1 MRLWVLAVALGC
13 LTGCATTQPT
23 VVSSP
28 IPNEVGWSAPQVE
41 PAEVAPPPPAPERPA
56 SPVEQ
61 VYPFEEGAVYAVRV
75 ALKTPLV
82 VMLQAGERIDHV
94 AQDRTIIPAG
104 EDGSPWTVS
113 ESKAHTPA
121 RPVVI
126 IHATKPGLAQGIS
139 ITTDRRVYL
148 LDVRSVGAS
157 KVRLVRW
164 DYGPE
169 PVQAKAKPRLLPD
182 PSVPQTYYG
191 GYVIKPDHEDHPPSW
206 TPRPGQ
212 VVHDQQGKTYIIF
225 PPYLTTIS
233 APLLRLVGSTGPE
246 LVNYRQV
253 GTTYVLDGLFNLAE
267 LRVGGGKTAEVV
279 RIYRG
284 APQRMVC
291 PGDQNCP
298 VWPHGGLA
306 AAPQ

>member
-1 MRLWVLAVALGC
+1 MRVWVPVVALGF
-13 LTGCATTQPT
+13 LAGCAAFHPP

-28 IPNEVGWSAPQVE
+28 IPDEVGWSAPQVE
-41 PAEVAPPPPAPERPA
+41 PVEVVPPPTPERPA
-56 SPVEQ
+56 SAVEQ
-61 VYPFEEGAVYAVRV
+61 VYPFEEGDVYPVRV
-75 ALKTPLV
+75 ALKNPLV

-94 AQDRTIIPAG
+94 AQDRTIIPEG

-121 RPVVI
+121 RPVVV

-169 PVQAKAKPRLLPD
+169 PVPAKAKPRLLPD

-191 GYVIKPDHEDHPPSW
+191 GYRMEAANGPAPSW
-206 TPRPGQ
+206 MPRQ
-212 VVHDQQGKTYIIF
+212 VVNDQQGKTYIIF
-225 PPYLTTIS
+225 PPYLTTIT
-233 APLLRLVGSTGPE
+233 APLLRLVGSHGPE

-253 GTTYVLDGLFNLAE
+253 GTTYVLEGLFNLAE
-267 LRVGGGKTAEVV
+267 LRVGNGKTAEVV
-279 RIYRG
+279 RIYRE
-284 APQRMVC
+284 APQRLAC
-291 PGDQNCP
+291 PGDQGCP
-298 VWPHGGLA
+298 VWPDRVAGR
-306 AAPQ
+306 

>member
-1 MRLWVLAVALGC
+1 MHLWILVVALGF
-13 LTGCATTQPT
+13 LAGCAASHPV

-28 IPNEVGWSAPQVE
+28 IPDEVGWSAPRVE
-41 PAEVAPPPPAPERPA
+41 PMEITPPPPVPERPA

-61 VYPFEEGAVYAVRV
+61 VHPFADGAVYPVRV
-75 ALKTPLV
+75 AVKTPMV

-94 AQDRTIIPAG
+94 AQDRVIIPEG

-113 ESKAHTPA
+113 ESKAHTPP

-148 LDVRSVGAS
+148 LDMRSVGAS

-169 PVQAKAKPRLLPD
+169 PMQVKAKPRLLPD
-182 PSVPQTYYG
+182 PAAPQTYYG
-191 GYVIKPDHEDHPPSW
+191 GYRIEATSGSAPSW
-206 TPRPGQ
+206 MPRQ
-212 VVHDQQGKTYIIF
+212 VVNDQQGKTYILF
-225 PPYLTTIS
+225 PSYVTTIS
-233 APLLRLVGSTGPE
+233 APLLRLVTSNGPE

-253 GTTYVLDGLFNLAE
+253 ATTYVIDGLFSLAE
-267 LRVGGGKTAEVV
+267 LRVGHGKTAEVV
-279 RIYRG
+279 RIYRET
-284 APQRMVC
+284 PQRLAC
-291 PGDQNCP
+291 PGDEHCP
-298 VWPHGGLA
+298 AWPDRVAGR
-306 AAPQ
+306 